1 MALNDVLAG
10 TLIAVSL
17 GIAVWLL
24 VTAKLD
30 RPVQAVHLLS
40 LAVLELGLAAQ
51 VIVAVVQLL
60 DGHKPPE
67 QATFIGYL
75 AGSLVILPIGAFIG
89 VGERS
94 KWGSVAVGIA
104 CVTVPVVILR
114 MQQLWTGNA

>member
-1 MALNDVLAG
+1 LNDVLAG

-17 GIAVWLL
+17 GVSVWLL
-24 VTAKLD
+24 VTAKRD
-30 RPVQAVHLLS
+30 RPVQAVHLIS
-40 LAVLELGLAAQ
+40 LAVLELGLFAQ
-51 VIVAVVQLL
+51 VIVAVVQLV

-114 MQQLWTGNA
+114 MQQLWTGHA

>member
-1 MALNDVLAG
+1 MNDVLAG

-17 GIAVWLL
+17 VIAVWLL
-24 VTAKLD
+24 VLAKLD
-30 RPVQAVHLLS
+30 RPVQAVQLI
-40 LAVLELGLAAQ
+40 ALAALEIGLLAQ
-51 VIVAVVQLL
+51 VVVAVVQLV

-114 MQQLWTGNA
+114 MQQLWTGNV